1 MSRPSAPSRSTRR
14 LPLALILGTAALTTL
29 TAASAAGGLFGQ
41 RAQVFAYDAW
51 DRAEDGFADL
61 RDTGRDTI
69 IRFAADLDIPV
80 KEKRITRDEVY
91 IADEAFFTGT
101 AAEVTPIREVDGRT
115 IGAGQRGPITQR
127 LQAMYFDQ
135 VHGRREDYPDWLTLV

>member
-61 RDTGRDTI
+61 RDTGRDNFFGLFDCLC
-69 IRFAADLDIPV
+69 RLG
-80 KEKRITRDEVY
+80 E
-91 IADEAFFTGT
+91 IACA
-101 AAEVTPIREVDGRT
+101 
-115 IGAGQRGPITQR
+115 
-127 LQAMYFDQ
+127 
-135 VHGRREDYPDWLTLV
+135 

>member
-1 MSRPSAPSRSTRR
+1 MVFVRGFLARRTPLSRPSAPSRSTRR

-69 IRFAADLDIPV
+69 IRFW
-80 KEKRITRDEVY
+80 TRTTSS
-91 IADEAFFTGT
+91 A
-101 AAEVTPIREVDGRT
+101 GR
-115 IGAGQRGPITQR
+115 QEFDR
-127 LQAMYFDQ
+127 LYALQGM
-135 VHGRREDYPDWLTLV
+135 G

>member
-69 IRFAADLDIPV
+69 IRFWTRTTSSAKAARRTRERGGATLPV
-80 KEKRITRDEVY
+80 GSGGAPSLGSLGTRLP
-91 IADEAFFTGT
+91 ATGLATSPPLRST
-101 AAEVTPIREVDGRT
+101 AA
-115 IGAGQRGPITQR
+115 AS
-127 LQAMYFDQ
+127 AMASS
-135 VHGRREDYPDWLTLV
+135 VG